1 MKKKEKITCKDVMHH
16 VCESLGEN
24 LNDEKC
30 IEIKNHLDSCPS
42 CREYFKSVEITIEC
56 YRRYNVK
63 VPEETHDRLMKMLG
77 LED

>member
-1 MKKKEKITCKDVMHH
+1 MKH

-30 IEIKNHLDSCPS
+30 IDIKQHLDSCAK
-42 CREYFKSVEITIEC
+42 CRDYFKSVEITIEC
-56 YRRYNVK
+56 YRKYNVE
-63 VPEETHDRLMKMLG
+63 VPEEAHDRLMKMLG